1 MALIDKEVVLTG
13 KGYVFINGIPFAYAS
28 GFELKADFETSTL
41 ARSHASAPDR
51 IFHKGSTWTLTI
63 PVKEI
68 LLKKHYGTLFTVS
81 TLTEPILKAVD
92 VDGYTDDAG
101 SITFAGVI
109 PIGYSLANISSV
121 PLIVSTT
128 TSKFDLYVES
138 ATVSGGNV
146 SFSGLPANA
155 KVKAYLV
162 LSKDGEKIR
171 FSINSRPVECE
182 VEGMFIDPF
191 SGQVGIKVFKA
202 VPKNL
207 SFTGL
212 GDDFVEQTL
221 EFDVLGDETGRI
233 ADLWL
238 IE

>member
-1 MALIDKEVVLTG
+1 MALVDKEVVLSG
-13 KGYVFINGIPFAYAS
+13 KGYIFVNGIPFAYAS
-28 GFELKADFETSTL
+28 GFELRADFETSTL

-51 IFHKGSTWTLTI
+51 IFHKGSTWSLTI
-63 PVKEI
+63 PIKEI

-81 TLTEPILKAVD
+81 TLTEPILKTVD
-92 VDGYTDDAG
+92 VDGRTDDAG
-101 SITFAGVI
+101 NITFTGVI
-109 PIGYSLANISSV
+109 PAGHSLANASSV

-138 ATVSGGNV
+138 ATVLGGDV

-155 KVKAYLV
+155 KIKAYLV

-171 FSINSRPVECE
+171 FSINSRPEECE
-182 VEGMFIDPF
+182 IEGMFIDPF
-191 SGQVGIKVFKA
+191 NGQIGIKVFKA

-212 GDDFVEQTL
+212 GDDFMEQTL
-221 EFDVLGDETGRI
+221 EFDVLGDEIGRV
-233 ADLWL
+233 ADLWF